1 MTCLALAVFDA
12 QQSAHCS
19 LQVLQHTCLIRS
31 RTHSSQAGSSLLHNC
46 KATFCFGGHSYRL
59 DDWALNA
66 AFPSVAHSRLTP
78 LTLSGSGFG
87 ADANDAAQFAELK
100 TQGDLT
106 RRAWERDV
114 QVCLLISSCEEGCKP
129 TLAAPSHYLQKHP

>member
-12 QQSAHCS
+12 HRSV
-19 LQVLQHTCLIRS
+19 QVLQHTCLTYLS
-31 RTHSSQAGSSLLHNC
+31 KQ
-46 KATFCFGGHSYRL
+46 GGCL
-59 DDWALNA
+59 CMNA
-66 AFPSVAHSRLTP
+66 KPHYVLGLTCTDLTIGQFMLSFTQLAARSRLTP
-78 LTLSGSGFG
+78 LTLGGCDLG

-114 QVCLLISSCEEGCKP
+114 QVCPLDAKL
-129 TLAAPSHYLQKHP
+129 